1 MRGAGSRRAGVP
13 KIAKLGYKSG
23 MKNERAL
30 LTPVATEQAPK
41 AIGPYSQA
49 IAADAGESP
58 GVPVRTDRAVAEHRH
73 AGGAGD
79 VRAEAEQVMQNL
91 RAVLAAAGC
100 SFADVVKTTIFLA
113 DMADFAAVNEVYG
126 RALPEGHRPARATVQ
141 VAGLPR
147 GARVEIDA
155 IALRPSS

>member
-1 MRGAGSRRAGVP
+1 
-13 KIAKLGYKSG
+13 

-30 LTPVATEQAPK
+30 LTPVATEQAPQ

-49 IAADAGESP
+49 IAAEAGGSRLVFLSGQIALSP
-58 GVPVRTDRAVAEHRH
+58 STGTLV
-73 AGGAGD
+73 GAGD